1 MALWGATT
9 ADEAKPKYLT
19 TEEKRDVY
27 ATTAGWTAPAGGNP
41 DGEREVLVAI
51 GSLSGAAKLADA
63 SISSVNW
70 STTTHSVAAG
80 GDPAIAVTVNWNEA
94 VVVQAGAKIIVT
106 PTGPGGPGEDIEL
119 LNYGTETAP
128 TNRALFTITLP
139 ALDEGWAPDDVLSV
153 GAQSIT
159 GTITPA
165 GTEVAISEA
174 HSTAV
179 GTKTVGA

>member
-9 ADEAKPKYLT
+9 ADEAKPKHLT
-19 TEEKRDVY
+19 AEEKYDVY
-27 ATTAGWTAPAGGNP
+27 ATERGWTAPAGGNP

-51 GSLSGAAKLADA
+51 GGLSGAAKLADA

-80 GDPAIAVTVNWNEA
+80 GDPAIAVTVNWNEP
-94 VVVQAGAKIIVT
+94 VVVQAGAKILVT
-106 PTGPGGPGEDIEL
+106 PTGPGGPGDDIEL
-119 LNYGTETAP
+119 VNYGTETAP

-139 ALDEGWAPDDVLSV
+139 ALDEGWTVEDELSIA
-153 GAQSIT
+153 AQSIT

-165 GTEVAISEA
+165 GTEVAISED
-174 HSTAV
+174 HGTAA

>member
-9 ADEAKPKYLT
+9 ADEAKPKHLT
-19 TEEKRDVY
+19 AEEKYDVY
-27 ATTAGWTAPAGGNP
+27 ATERGWTAPAGGNP

-51 GSLSGAAKLADA
+51 GGLSGAAKLADA

-80 GDPAIAVTVNWNEA
+80 GDPAIAVTVNWNEP
-94 VVVQAGAKIIVT
+94 VVVTAGAKIIVT
-106 PTGPGGPGEDIEL
+106 ATGPMGGGSHEL

-139 ALDEGWAPDDVLSV
+139 ALDEGWAETDELSID
-153 GAQSIT
+153 AQSIT

-174 HSTAV
+174 HGTAA
-179 GTKTVGA
+179 GTKIVTA